1 MGRAKRRR
9 LLRSLKPL
17 PEHHLHIV
25 SFDVPAP
32 PNYGGVI
39 DVYYKVKAL
48 SELGVKVQLHCFQYG
63 RPKAKELERLCHSV
77 NYYPRKQ
84 GKLQLFNSLPYVVLS
99 RRSEALVDRLLKDEH
114 PILFEGLHCCFHLG
128 DPRLSRRRR
137 LVRAHNV
144 EHDYY
149 AALAKAESSTF
160 RRGYFINEAR
170 KLQRFEPVLS
180 EAHRILAISPKD
192 QQYFDAHFHNV
203 VHIPAFHA
211 VDKVAVPDGL
221 GDFAFYHGALGV
233 AENDQAALFLVR
245 KVFKDLGVKLVIAG
259 SDASLEL
266 KREVARTPNVE
277 LRENIGT
284 EEIHRLVREA
294 QVNVLPTF
302 QATGIKLKLLL
313 CLFTGRHVVCN
324 TPMVDG
330 TGLKELCHVHD
341 DPGGMRASIK
351 SCMSELA
358 NGSAS
363 EARIAVLEERFSNL
377 RNAQAIVDLLG

>member
-1 MGRAKRRR
+1 M
-9 LLRSLKPL
+9 
-17 PEHHLHIV
+17 PEHHLHII

-39 DVYYKVKAL
+39 DVFYKVKAL
-48 SELGVKVQLHCFQYG
+48 AELGVKVHLHCFHYG
-63 RPKAKELERLCHSV
+63 RPKAKELEQLCHKV
-77 NYYPRKQ
+77 YYYPRKL
-84 GKLQLFNSLPYVVLS
+84 GKLQLFNSLPYVVVS
-99 RRSEALVDRLLKDEH
+99 RRSESLMERLLKDEH
-114 PILFEGLHCCFHLG
+114 PILFEGLHCCYHLG
-128 DPRLSRRRR
+128 DPRLSGRRR

-149 AALAKAESSTF
+149 AALAKAASSTF
-160 RRGYFINEAR
+160 RRTYFINEAR

-211 VDKVAVPDGL
+211 VDKVAVPNGL

-233 AENDQAALFLVR
+233 PENDQAALYLVS

-259 SDASLEL
+259 SDASAEL
-266 KREVARTPNVE
+266 KREVARASNVE

-284 EEIHRLVREA
+284 DEIHRLVREA

-324 TPMVDG
+324 TPMVEG
-330 TGLKELCHVHD
+330 TGLETLCHVHD
-341 DPGGMRASIK
+341 DPGGMRLSILA
-351 SCMSELA
+351 CMAKPA
-358 NGSAS
+358 NGSS
-363 EARIAVLEERFSNL
+363 LEARVSVLEERFSNR
-377 RNAQAIVDLLG
+377 RNAEAIVALLS

>member
-1 MGRAKRRR
+1 
-9 LLRSLKPL
+9 L

-39 DVYYKVKAL
+39 DVFYKVKAL
-48 SELGVKVQLHCFQYG
+48 AELGVKVHLHCFQYG
-63 RPKAKELERLCHSV
+63 RPKAKELERLCHKV
-77 NYYPRKQ
+77 YYYPRKL
-84 GKLQLFNSLPYVVLS
+84 GKLQLFNSLPYVVVS
-99 RRSEALVDRLLKDEH
+99 RRSESLMDRLLKDEH
-114 PILFEGLHCCFHLG
+114 PILFEGLHCCYHLG
-128 DPRLSRRRR
+128 DPRLSGRRR

-149 AALAKAESSTF
+149 AALAKAASSTF
-160 RRGYFINEAR
+160 RRSYFINEAR

-180 EAHRILAISPKD
+180 EAHRVLAISPKD
-192 QQYFDAHFHNV
+192 QHYFDGHFHNV

-211 VDKVAVPDGL
+211 VDKVAVPDGI

-233 AENDQAALFLVR
+233 PENDQAALYLVN
-245 KVFKDLGVKLVIAG
+245 KVFKGLDVKLVIAG
-259 SDASLEL
+259 SDASAEL
-266 KREVARTPNVE
+266 KREVARTSNVE

-284 EEIHRLVREA
+284 DEIHRLVRDA

-324 TPMVDG
+324 TPMVEG
-330 TGLKELCHVHD
+330 TGLETLCHVHD
-341 DPGGMRASIK
+341 DPTGMRLSIQA
-351 SCMSELA
+351 CMSKPA
-358 NGSAS
+358 NGSS
-363 EARIAVLEERFSNL
+363 LEARVRVLEERFSNR
-377 RNAQAIVDLLG
+377 RNAEAIVALLTR

>member
-1 MGRAKRRR
+1 MGHVKRRR
-9 LLRSLKPL
+9 LLRSSKPL
-17 PEHHLHIV
+17 SEHHLHIV

-48 SELGVKVQLHCFQYG
+48 SELGVKVHLHCFQYG
-63 RPKAKELERLCHSV
+63 RPKAKELDRLCHSV

-84 GKLQLFNSLPYVVLS
+84 GKLQLFNSLPYVVVG
-99 RRSEALVDRLLKDEH
+99 RRSEILMDRLLKDDH

-128 DPRLSRRRR
+128 DPRLNGRLR

-149 AALAKAESSTF
+149 AALAKAESNTF

-221 GDFAFYHGALGV
+221 GDYAFYHGALGV

-245 KVFKDLGVKLVIAG
+245 KVFKDLSVKLVIAG

-266 KREVARTPNVE
+266 KREVARMPNGDPSLGARSTGE
-277 LRENIGT
+277 RAAHLSGHGHQT
-284 EEIHRLVREA
+284 EAVALPIHRSPRGLQYAHGGRYRPEGTVPRTRRSRKYAREH
-294 QVNVLPTF
+294 Q
-302 QATGIKLKLLL
+302 
-313 CLFTGRHVVCN
+313 
-324 TPMVDG
+324 
-330 TGLKELCHVHD
+330 GLH
-341 DPGGMRASIK
+341 
-351 SCMSELA
+351 
-358 NGSAS
+358 
-363 EARIAVLEERFSNL
+363 ERTRERL
-377 RNAQAIVDLLG
+377 RL